1 MIIGLIADTQ
11 GRFDLGVLLEFVARE
26 FAAVDEIWH
35 AGDWGQEPVL
45 DGLRELK
52 PLVVVNGNAPD
63 DPRYPMTVERIVGS
77 ESPSP
82 VRGGSGRGCPAITGA
97 YAPSLSPVHMGRWR
111 VGMIHNLAGASRGW
125 AEQFDLVIHAHS
137 HRWRDETVGSTR
149 FINPG
154 TATRPQFGSTE
165 RTMARLQ
172 ITDRVQLEKVVVPKL
187 ALRAWV

>member
-1 MIIGLIADTQ
+1 VIIGLIADTQ
-11 GRFDLGVLLEFVARE
+11 GRFDLGALLEFVARE

-63 DPRYPMTVERIVGS
+63 DPRYPMTVERAVG
-77 ESPSP
+77 P
-82 VRGGSGRGCPAITGA
+82 
-97 YAPSLSPVHMGRWR
+97 WR
-111 VGMIHNLAGASRGW
+111 LGMIHNLGGASRGW
-125 AEQFDLVIHAHS
+125 AERFDLVIHAHS

-154 TATRPQFGSTE
+154 TATRPQFGDTE
-165 RTMARLQ
+165 RTMARLH
-172 ITDRVQLEKVVVPKL
+172 ITDGVQLEKVVVPKF